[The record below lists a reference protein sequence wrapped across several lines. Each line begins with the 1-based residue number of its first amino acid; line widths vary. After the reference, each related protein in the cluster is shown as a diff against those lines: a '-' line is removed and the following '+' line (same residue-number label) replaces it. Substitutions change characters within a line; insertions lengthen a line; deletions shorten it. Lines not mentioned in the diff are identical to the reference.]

1 MQSNLILEQTQ
12 TLSGAQIQS
21 LKVLSYTNQELDA
34 FLQTEYLENPLLE
47 TSMDR
52 QEEIMQSLEKF
63 YEKGSEYSGEQMEEN
78 EDEEDRRGD
87 VRAKE
92 QGMAEGMV
100 LEQLSHG
107 QFTDDERKLIRYL
120 VCCLDDNGFF
130 PYEPADIAR
139 ASGYEEEKI
148 RKCLEAL
155 KELEPAGIF
164 AKDLSECLVLQLRRA
179 GAEDQKLYEMAENY
193 MGEILQGHISRVT
206 RELHISTAKAK
217 EYMNVLSTLN
227 PRPLSGGGRE
237 TLYIVPDI
245 LAVREGGAWK
255 TELNDRWLGEYH
267 LNDYYIH
274 MMETAK
280 DQELKEYFSEKLRRA
295 RYVLECVEQR
305 RTTILRIVHTV
316 LDYQSGYF
324 LHGEPLKPMTQE
336 DVAQRLELHPSTI
349 SRAIR
354 GKYLQYQKTVLLK
367 DLFSGAL
374 SKEEGT
380 AAKDVKE
387 RLKALIQ
394 NEDKKAPLSDSRLE
408 KLLAGEGI
416 VISRRTIAKY
426 REQMGVPDSRMR
438 GYLQGGIQR

>member
-21 LKVLSYTNQELDA
+21 LKVLAYTNQELDA

-52 QEEIMQSLEKF
+52 QEETMQSLEKF
-63 YEKGSEYSGEQMEEN
+63 YETGSEYSGAQMEEN

-92 QGMAEGMV
+92 QGAAERMI
-100 LEQLSHG
+100 LEQLCPG
-107 QFTDDERKLIRYL
+107 QHTEEERKLIRYL

-130 PYEPADIAR
+130 PYEPREIAR
-139 ASGYEEEKI
+139 ISGYDQEMIE
-148 RKCLEAL
+148 KCLSDL

-164 AKDLSECLVLQLRRA
+164 ARDLSECLILQLRRA
-179 GAEDQKLYEMAENY
+179 GAEDPKLYEMAEQY
-193 MGEILQGHISRVT
+193 LGEILKGHISRVT
-206 RELHISTAKAK
+206 RELHISTVKAK

-227 PRPLSGGGRE
+227 PRPLAGGGRE
-237 TLYIVPDI
+237 TQYIVPDI

-255 TELNDRWLGEYH
+255 TELNDRWMGEYH

-274 MMETAK
+274 MMETAE
-280 DQELKEYFSEKLRRA
+280 DQELKEYFSEKLKRA

-305 RTTILRIVHTV
+305 RATILRIVHAV

-324 LHGEPLKPMTQE
+324 LRGESLKPMTQE
-336 DVAQRLELHPSTI
+336 DIAQLLEIHPSTV
-349 SRAIR
+349 SRAVR

-367 DLFSGAL
+367 DLFSAPL
-374 SKEEGT
+374 SREEGT
-380 AAKDVKE
+380 AARDVKDRIMAWIRE
-387 RLKALIQ
+387 
-394 NEDKKAPLSDSRLE
+394 EDKREPLSDSRLE
-408 KLLAGEGI
+408 KLLAEEGI
-416 VISRRTIAKY
+416 RVSRRTIAKY
-426 REQMGVPDSRMR
+426 REQMGVPDSNMR
-438 GYLQGGIQR
+438 GYL